1 VKTKALVLAAAF
13 AAFFTPTANAF
24 FPQIVPLRALCVS
37 GSPEP
42 LLMKLLEKYNEVP
55 KYTMR
60 LTVDSPKPVFMII
73 TENKNNGG
81 GSGTSTVLMVN
92 PNLDLSCVF
101 YTAKDT
107 LKDTGAKSLPEKMPL
122 EDGKLDV

>member
-1 VKTKALVLAAAF
+1 MKTKALILAAAF

-55 KYTMR
+55 KYTMQ
-60 LTVDSPKPVFMII
+60 LTVDSPKPILMIV
-73 TENKNNGG
+73 TENENNP
-81 GSGTSTVLMVN
+81 SSTVLLVN
-92 PNLDLSCVF
+92 PNLNLSCVF

-122 EDGKLDV
+122 EDGKFDV

>member
-1 VKTKALVLAAAF
+1 MKTKALILAAAF
-13 AAFFTPTANAF
+13 AAFFTPTAQAF

-55 KYTMR
+55 KYTMQ
-60 LTVDSPKPVFMII
+60 LTVDSPKPILMIV
-73 TENKNNGG
+73 TENENNP
-81 GSGTSTVLMVN
+81 SSTVLLVN
-92 PNLDLSCVF
+92 PNLNISCVF

-122 EDGKLDV
+122 EDGKFDA

>member
-1 VKTKALVLAAAF
+1 MKTKALILAAAF

-55 KYTMR
+55 KYTMQ
-60 LTVDSPKPVFMII
+60 LTVDSPKPILMIV
-73 TENKNNGG
+73 TENENNP
-81 GSGTSTVLMVN
+81 SSTVLLVN
-92 PNLDLSCVF
+92 PNLNISCVF

-122 EDGKLDV
+122 EDGKFDV

>member
-1 VKTKALVLAAAF
+1 MRKVKTKALILAAAF
-13 AAFFTPTANAF
+13 AAFFTPTAQAF

-42 LLMKLLEKYNEVP
+42 LLMKLLEQYNEVP
-55 KYTMR
+55 KYTMQ
-60 LTVDSPKPVFMII
+60 LTVDSPKPILMIV
-73 TENKNNGG
+73 TENENNP
-81 GSGTSTVLMVN
+81 SSTVLLVN

-122 EDGKLDV
+122 EDGKFDV

>member
-1 VKTKALVLAAAF
+1 VKTKALILAAAF

-55 KYTMR
+55 KYTMQ
-60 LTVDSPKPVFMII
+60 LTVDSPKPILMIV
-73 TENKNNGG
+73 TENENNP
-81 GSGTSTVLMVN
+81 SSTVLLVN
-92 PNLDLSCVF
+92 PNLNISCVF

-122 EDGKLDV
+122 EDGKFDV

>member
-1 VKTKALVLAAAF
+1 MKTKALILAAAF
-13 AAFFTPTANAF
+13 AAFFTPTAQAF

-42 LLMKLLEKYNEVP
+42 LLEKLLEKYHEVP

-60 LTVDSPKPVFMII
+60 LTVDSPKPILMIV
-73 TENKNNGG
+73 TENENNP
-81 GSGTSTVLMVN
+81 SSTVLLVN
-92 PNLDLSCVF
+92 PNLNISCVF

-107 LKDTGAKSLPEKMPL
+107 LKDTGEKSLPEKMPL
-122 EDGKLDV
+122 EDGKFDA

>member
-1 VKTKALVLAAAF
+1 MKTKALILAAAF

-55 KYTMR
+55 KYTMQ
-60 LTVDSPKPVFMII
+60 LTVDSPKPILMIV
-73 TENKNNGG
+73 TENENNP
-81 GSGTSTVLMVN
+81 SSTVLLVN

-122 EDGKLDV
+122 EDGKFDV

>member
-1 VKTKALVLAAAF
+1 MCITGLHSY
-13 AAFFTPTANAF
+13 P
-24 FPQIVPLRALCVS
+24 LCVS

-42 LLMKLLEKYNEVP
+42 LLEKLLEKYNEVP

-60 LTVDSPKPVFMII
+60 LTVDSPKPVFMVI

-92 PNLDLSCVF
+92 PNLNISCVF

>member
-1 VKTKALVLAAAF
+1 MKTKALILAAAF
-13 AAFFTPTANAF
+13 AAFFTPTAQAF

-55 KYTMR
+55 KYTMQ
-60 LTVDSPKPVFMII
+60 LTVDSPKPILMIV
-73 TENKNNGG
+73 TENENNP
-81 GSGTSTVLMVN
+81 SSTVLLVN
-92 PNLDLSCVF
+92 PNLNISCVF

-122 EDGKLDV
+122 EDGKFDV